1 MTAKILVSGYPRVGS
16 KREYKWNVEKYWRSE
31 ITLDELNKS
40 IDQLIQKNWETQ
52 KINGVDYFLVGD
64 FSFYDQVL
72 DTTTHLGIPQ
82 KRFGY
87 TNHTDLENYFNASRG
102 GEVNGNEESPLDM
115 TKWFDTNYHYLVPE
129 IDWDKNFQ
137 PTSERFEYELKLS
150 AESQINVLPKIIGP
164 ATLLTLS
171 KETKLN
177 DEKIEKLVNAY
188 KELFIKFEKLG
199 FKEVFLDEG
208 ALGVGKHALVE
219 GAYSAFE
226 QLTKV
231 SNLDI
236 HLFGYFGKYEGL
248 LEDLISLNIN
258 RIHLDNCY
266 EEFSIDEI
274 NKISKEVKLSLGVVN
289 GRTIWKSNLLS
300 IAEKIKKLDIDDYLI
315 STSCSLL
322 HVPYS
327 SDLEDELDSNLKNI
341 LSFAE
346 EKLFELNLIKNYL
359 NDLNT
364 DELELFDSVR
374 DKADED
380 LKGRKVD
387 FVRSRVRELSPD
399 DFRRK
404 VKREE
409 RLKMQ
414 SSDLKIP
421 NLPTTTI
428 GSFPQTGETRSLRR
442 QYKSGEITE
451 DQYKDGI
458 KLIIKETVDIQE
470 QLDIDVLVH
479 GEAERNDMVEYFGEL
494 LEGFAFSKFGW
505 VQSYGSR
512 CVKPPIIFGD
522 VYRNTPMTVE
532 WSAFAQ
538 SLTTKLMKGMLTG
551 PVTILQWS
559 FYRDDISKKDV
570 AYQIGLALRDEVND
584 LESNGI
590 RIIQIDEPAI
600 REGLPLNPRLK
611 EDYLDWAVNSFKL
624 SASGVSSNT
633 QIHSHMCYS
642 EFDEILDAINA
653 LDVDVLSI
661 EASRSGMDLV
671 DPSLKEKYEGAI
683 GPGVY
688 DIHSP
693 LVLQYE
699 DAVTRIQDLVKNLR
713 LNNIWINPDCGL
725 KTRNWEEVKV
735 SLDNMVKATKKVK
748 ESL

>member
-1 MTAKILVSGYPRVGS
+1 MTAKILVSGYPRVGP

-129 IDWDKNFQ
+129 IDWDKKFQ

-327 SDLEDELDSNLKNI
+327 LDLEDELDSNLKNI

-346 EKLFELNLIKNYL
+346 EKLFEINLIKNYL

-399 DFRRK
+399 DFQRK

-414 SSDLKIP
+414 LSDLKIP

-428 GSFPQTGETRSLRR
+428 GSFPQTGETRLLRR

-458 KLIIKETVDIQE
+458 KSIIKETVDIQE

-522 VYRNTPMTVE
+522 VYRHAPMTVE

-559 FYRDDISKKDV
+559 FYRDDISKKEV

-584 LESNGI
+584 LETNGI

-600 REGLPLNPRLK
+600 REGLPLNPSLK

-624 SASGVSSNT
+624 SASGVSPST

-671 DPSLKEKYEGAI
+671 GPSLKEKYEGAI

-725 KTRNWEEVKV
+725 KTRNWEEVKL

>member
-327 SDLEDELDSNLKNI
+327 LDLEDELDSNLKNI

>member
-87 TNHTDLENYFNASRG
+87 TNHTDLKNYFNASRG

-300 IAEKIKKLDIDDYLI
+300 IAEKIKKLEIDDYLI

-327 SDLEDELDSNLKNI
+327 LDLEDELDSNLKNI

-387 FVRSRVRELSPD
+387 FVRSRVRELSSD

-414 SSDLKIP
+414 LSDLKIP

-428 GSFPQTGETRSLRR
+428 GSFPQTGETRLLRR
-442 QYKSGEITE
+442 QYKSGEINE

-458 KLIIKETVDIQE
+458 KSIIKETVDIQE

-522 VYRNTPMTVE
+522 VYRNAPMTVE

-559 FYRDDISKKDV
+559 FYRDDISKKEV

-584 LESNGI
+584 LETNGI

-611 EDYLDWAVNSFKL
+611 KDYLDWAVNSFKL
-624 SASGVSSNT
+624 SASGVSPNT

-671 DPSLKEKYEGAI
+671 GPSLKEKYEGAI

-693 LVLQYE
+693 LVLQYD

-725 KTRNWEEVKV
+725 KTRNWEEVKL